1 MATAFTNFIKLQASS
16 LARGARRQASR
27 PLQYFGARLE
37 HEYNEAALKAETLL
51 WQTMVRT
58 RLYATWLT
66 LYSFSVTK
74 NATVSNRSSAS
85 VTPGKS
91 TGSAN
96 STRNATVTG
105 LLQRRRP
112 SLINAPRPREQLAV
126 AKLSSARSVLRTD
139 PGRAS
144 SPALRQS
151 G

>member
-1 MATAFTNFIKLQASS
+1 MQAYAQDSVPAKLLNDAGKAINEIGNLVGTFTNMGDADAAALQAKVHAP
-16 LARGARRQASR
+16 LA
-27 PLQYFGARLE
+27 
-37 HEYNEAALKAETLL
+37 
-51 WQTMVRT
+51 W
-58 RLYATWLT
+58 LYATWLT

-112 SLINAPRPREQLAV
+112 SLTNAPRPREQLAV